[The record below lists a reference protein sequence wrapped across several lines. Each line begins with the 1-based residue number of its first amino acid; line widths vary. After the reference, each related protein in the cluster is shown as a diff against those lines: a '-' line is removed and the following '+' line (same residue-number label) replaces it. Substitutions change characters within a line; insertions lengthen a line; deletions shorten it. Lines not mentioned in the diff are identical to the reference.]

1 MSDINYFQIEQG
13 IRILELEEG
22 LASVQA
28 DAKRL
33 NEALESEK
41 RLHDRDSVLLERA
54 TQDLARLKSKFK
66 ELEKEKKLL
75 RSLNPEKLKRSLH
88 EQKRKT
94 EESRAALIDF
104 KNRTAEARRRDQTEL
119 HKLKSTLYKLLTN
132 EDFFAEVGCYRLMVS
147 GFRFPDDKTSDKALT
162 RIKVLNTITSE
173 CGVVKN
179 VTINGEVQ
187 IPTGMELPPEVEQRI
202 IQEWT
207 ALNYCKPSTKTS

>member
-13 IRILELEEG
+13 IRILELEEA
-22 LASVQA
+22 LAAAQA
-28 DAKRL
+28 DSKRL
-33 NEALESEK
+33 KEAFESEK
-41 RLHDRDSVLLERA
+41 RLHDRDSLLLEKA

-66 ELEKEKKLL
+66 ELEKEKKFL
-75 RSLNPEKLKRSLH
+75 RSLNPEKLKRNLH

-104 KNRTAEARRRDQTEL
+104 KNRIEEARRRDQTEL
-119 HKLKSTLYKLLTN
+119 DKLKSTLYKLLTN

-147 GFRFPDDKTSDKALT
+147 GFRFPDDTISEKALT

-173 CGVVKN
+173 CSVVKN
-179 VTINGEVQ
+179 VTTNGEVQ

-207 ALNYCKPSTKTS
+207 TLNSCKTNSQTS